1 MAFSKWKLRNSS
13 GIHKMNPGEF
23 MVTSNTT
30 PPQYWFGSIS
40 GNKRLPDVAYTQ
52 TMVDDSLTSL
62 SGLTVGNVL
71 EVDNGRT
78 DDYTPDGSYAYPYKS
93 VQAAHD
99 AIPDG
104 TSATNIYIIRVK
116 LGHSY
121 TGDLTLT
128 KDFVTILGDGGIT
141 GAGYT
146 GTINSTSKHLTFFG
160 VNLTSGCTINQ
171 TGAGHFL
178 LEFKQCH
185 MGGHLN
191 VTASGTTA
199 EKQDSYIQVTGD
211 DNLWMGCTINIT
223 GIQGFA
229 GMTGGAYVSNTLTVT
244 DSYFCPGCSCVDSCT
259 VNLES
264 GTTAEFF
271 SMYAIRN
278 TVNLKTGATLYADIT
293 ALADMDNTLT
303 NTGGTLHRAS
313 DKQVLAAFEQ
323 LASAAAG
330 DIFYLNASKVLTRL
344 PIGTSG
350 QTLKVSATGIP
361 EWVT

>member
-1 MAFSKWKLRNSS
+1 MSIAKFVKPDGEHVPILS
-13 GIHKMNPGEF
+13 PGEF
-23 MVTSNTT
+23 SVTETGA
-30 PPQYWFGSIS
+30 PRKAYFGTNK
-40 GNKRLPDVAYTQ
+40 GNLYIPDKDGTHGIFSSDTAI
-52 TMVDDSLTSL
+52 L
-62 SGLTVGNVL
+62 SALTVGNVL

-78 DDYTPDGSYAYPYKS
+78 DDYIPDGSYAYPYKS
-93 VQAAHD
+93 IQAAHD

-121 TGDLTLT
+121 TGNITLT
-128 KDFVTILGDGGIT
+128 KDFITILGDGGIT

-146 GTINSTSKHLTFFG
+146 GTITSTSKHITFFG
-160 VNLTSGCTINQ
+160 VNLTSGATINQ

-191 VTASGTTA
+191 VTASGTTI

-229 GMTGGAYVSNTLTVT
+229 GMTGGAYVNNTLTIT

-278 TVNLKTGATLYADIT
+278 TINLKTGATLYADIT

-303 NTGGTLHRAS
+303 NTGGMFHRVS

-323 LASAAAG
+323 LTSAAVG

-350 QTLKVSATGIP
+350 QTLKVSAAGIP
-361 EWVT
+361 EWTT